1 MALPVVWTQNA
12 IEDYQIV
19 VDYLLKEWPLYVA
32 ENFVSIIEKR
42 TNILGIYP
50 NIGVASKKDPSIR
63 SIVVTKHNKLYYRI
77 TSVKIEI
84 LNIFDTRQNPEKN
97 LFQ

>member
-1 MALPVVWTQNA
+1 MAIPIVWTQNA

-19 VDYLLKEWPLYVA
+19 VDYLLKEWPLYVDQ
-32 ENFVSIIEKR
+32 R
-42 TNILGIYP
+42 THILGIYP
-50 NIGVASKKDPSIR
+50 YIGVVSKKDPSIR